1 MDRMNR
7 MAVTAHTLVTA
18 HVAGAF
24 ERLRSEKGQGSVEY
38 AGIVLIVAALVA
50 VAIGA
55 ATDDVL
61 TTPIKSAIA
70 KAFKNL
76 GGGE

>member
-7 MAVTAHTLVTA
+7 MAVTAHTLVAA

-24 ERLRSEKGQGSVEY
+24 DRLRSEKGQGSVEY

-50 VAIGA
+50 FAISA
-55 ATDDVL
+55 ATGDVL
-61 TTPIKSAIA
+61 TGPIKTAIGN
-70 KAFKNL
+70 AFSKL
-76 GGGE
+76 GG

>member
-7 MAVTAHTLVTA
+7 MAVTAHTLVAA

-24 ERLRSEKGQGSVEY
+24 DRLRSEKGQGSVEY

-50 VAIGA
+50 AAIAA
-55 ATDDVL
+55 ATSDIL
-61 TTPIKSAIA
+61 TTPISTAVKNAFA
-70 KAFKNL
+70 KL
-76 GGGE
+76 G

>member
-7 MAVTAHTLVTA
+7 MAVTAHTVVAA

-24 ERLRSEKGQGSVEY
+24 ERIRTEKGQGSVEY

-50 VAIGA
+50 FA
-55 ATDDVL
+55 ATQSASMDIF
-61 TTPIKSAIA
+61 TGPIKTAVSSAFS
-70 KAFKNL
+70 KL
-76 GGGE
+76 G